1 MKFPCPNCEQNLE
14 IGDDLVGTSFPCPS
28 CGKSIHIEVQE
39 ETDSSV
45 DDYTDFSCVH
55 CDGIIRTSKSM
66 EGSEINCPHCDEITF
81 LQSNEEIEEEY
92 DPYHKKHSSEAPLG
106 EDLKSNKK
114 QKRVVPEH
122 AFGHRQIIGLV
133 GCLILFLGVF
143 APIAKVPLFGSV
155 NYFMNG
161 KGDGTFVFFFAAIA
175 LFAILV
181 KRESLQL
188 VMGLLSL
195 IVLSFSLG
203 RFLSIAETN
212 RYIQLEFGWALL
224 TIGSGLLITPTFMKA
239 KPNNGGE
246 EFFVLTKPWR
256 ISSVVIGSICGL
268 LVLGSIMFGV
278 LDFAAPKFAEDTT
291 NQKIATKTEKKKG
304 WEYSSDIS
312 PIDDSTTH
320 MLRLEANEKT
330 ESGIFGSTPTLIIRH
345 KEGETQVYVS
355 FGTYL
360 GFSTDAITV
369 TLRLDETLTTAEW
382 GLSTDSKA
390 IFYPSNHR
398 TFIFEMLRSKKMVIR
413 VNPPGSNPITS
424 VFELTGLD
432 EAIKPMKPALGLVI

>member
-1 MKFPCPNCEQNLE
+1 M
-14 IGDDLVGTSFPCPS
+14 GTSFPCPS
-28 CGKSIHIEVQE
+28 CGKSIHIEAQDE
-39 ETDSSV
+39 SDLSE

-66 EGSEINCPHCDEITF
+66 EGSEINCPHCSEITF
-81 LQSNEEIEEEY
+81 LNIDEDIEEEF
-92 DPYHKKHSSEAPLG
+92 DPYKKESTETQA
-106 EDLKSNKK
+106 EDLKPKK
-114 QKRVVPEH
+114 KEKRVIPEY

-143 APIAKVPLFGSV
+143 APIAKVPVFGSI

-161 KGDGTFVFFFAAIA
+161 KGDGALVFFFAAIA

-181 KRESLQL
+181 KKESLQL

-203 RFLSIAETN
+203 RFLSIAEISS
-212 RYIQLEFGWALL
+212 YIQLEFGWALL

-246 EFFVLTKPWR
+246 EFFVLTRPSR

-278 LDFAAPKFAEDTT
+278 LDFAAPKFAEDST
-291 NQKIATKTEKKKG
+291 NEKIATKTEKKKG

-330 ESGIFGSTPTLIIRH
+330 EPGIFGSTPTLIIRH

-360 GFSTDAITV
+360 GFSSDGITV

-398 TFIFEMLRSKKMVIR
+398 AFIFEMLRSKKMVIR
-413 VNPPGSNPITS
+413 VNPPGSNPVTS